1 MDRLIDLLI
10 VDAIVAVVV
19 IVMAI
24 KYLKDWRDS

>member
-10 VDAIVAVVV
+10 VDAIVALVV

-24 KYLKDWRDS
+24 KYLIDWRDS